1 MNEKFDSSK
10 YNLSLRRAKLEDAK
24 FLFIL
29 RNDKTVRE
37 NSFQTNVIAY
47 EQHLNWYKNKMQDE
61 KTQIYILQINKQNI
75 GQVRVDEENSDLEI
89 SYAICQEYRGKGY
102 AKWMLG
108 TLEKELRKV
117 KNNIGKCLVGDVKKD
132 NISSQ
137 KVFLSLGYIESKM
150 TYGFQYRK
158 RI

>member
-1 MNEKFDSSK
+1 MK
-10 YNLSLRRAKLEDAK
+10 
-24 FLFIL
+24 
-29 RNDKTVRE
+29 
-37 NSFQTNVIAY
+37 
-47 EQHLNWYKNKMQDE
+47 

-75 GQVRVDEENSDLEI
+75 GQVRVDEENSVWKFPMQFARNI
-89 SYAICQEYRGKGY
+89 GGKGY

-158 RI
+158 KNIAYK

>member
-10 YNLSLRRAKLEDAK
+10 YNLSLRRAKLEDAE

-117 KNNIGKCLVGDVKKD
+117 ENNIGKCLVGDVKKD

-137 KVFLSLGYIESKM
+137 TVFLSLGYIESNM